1 MRALPCRPHRAP
13 RSRASTRASHA
24 THKASDA
31 RTRPPSSV
39 VILPGLGNSSEDYV
53 DLVANLERRGHP
65 STVVDVDRID
75 WLRNIAGART
85 RAYWEGSLRPRPTV
99 DWFLE
104 KCETATRDA
113 RDSNPNADVVLVAHS
128 AGGWLARVF
137 LDEYASE
144 ESVEAI
150 GGLVTLGSPMTP
162 PPSGVVDQTRGVLT
176 HVRERCRSAEAL
188 RREANVEVTC
198 VAGTYVRGR
207 GEMPR
212 GIADVGAFVAGLG
225 YRQVCG
231 RADAEGDGITPVETA
246 LMPGATHIVLEDVY
260 HTPLGADDANGRC
273 WYGSESVLASWA
285 DVALGKS
292 RV

>member
-1 MRALPCRPHRAP
+1 M
-13 RSRASTRASHA
+13 
-24 THKASDA
+24 
-31 RTRPPSSV
+31 
-39 VILPGLGNSSEDYV
+39 
-53 DLVANLERRGHP
+53 
-65 STVVDVDRID
+65 
-75 WLRNIAGART
+75 
-85 RAYWEGSLRPRPTV
+85 
-99 DWFLE
+99 
-104 KCETATRDA
+104 
-113 RDSNPNADVVLVAHS
+113 
-128 AGGWLARVF
+128 
-137 LDEYASE
+137 
-144 ESVEAI
+144 
-150 GGLVTLGSPMTP
+150 
-162 PPSGVVDQTRGVLT
+162 
-176 HVRERCRSAEAL
+176 

-285 DVALGKS
+285 DVALGTS